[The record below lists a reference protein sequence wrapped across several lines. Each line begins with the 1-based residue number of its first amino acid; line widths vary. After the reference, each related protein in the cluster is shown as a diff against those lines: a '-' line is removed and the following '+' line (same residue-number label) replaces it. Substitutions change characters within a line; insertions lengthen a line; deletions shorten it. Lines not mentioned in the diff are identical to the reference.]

1 MAAEQRE
8 SGTDQEFLEHLRSLP
23 SQHMRTLLWDQGV
36 LTLWKPSLASPDLL
50 LFLQGSRLK
59 SSSLAMQSLGSGPWL
74 KLSRW
79 RLGLWWQEAQPRKPI
94 SSRKSP
100 FFFSSRANLAYLWK
114 WHCTTCLRNGAQNFL
129 QVETGACLGA
139 DEEIGSSRGLASCEL
154 FCFGL
159 GASKAVC
166 YSG

>member
-79 RLGLWWQEAQPRKPI
+79 RSELSQPDRWLHVQNRTPIFSLISLSIFVSTDLLFESRSAPPAHGMGPHTSYKLKQEHAWELMGKSGLPE
-94 SSRKSP
+94 
-100 FFFSSRANLAYLWK
+100 
-114 WHCTTCLRNGAQNFL
+114 
-129 QVETGACLGA
+129 
-139 DEEIGSSRGLASCEL
+139 D
-154 FCFGL
+154 
-159 GASKAVC
+159 
-166 YSG
+166 